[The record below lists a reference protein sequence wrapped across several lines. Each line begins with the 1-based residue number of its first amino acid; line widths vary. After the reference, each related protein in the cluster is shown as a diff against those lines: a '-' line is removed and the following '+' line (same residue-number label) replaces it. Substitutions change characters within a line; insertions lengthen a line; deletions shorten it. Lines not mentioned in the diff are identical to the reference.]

1 MHKPT
6 SDPATRSSQPMLCI
20 MYTYRHLN
28 NTCARTYMHDLKY
41 LLLLRKPMRKS
52 AQTCVIAR
60 LHPQLLKYVSSGGH
74 KQVALTIHACLLTA
88 PLSLKSVV
96 YLASPGECANL
107 REGRKSFEFLNDFV
121 ERRLRIIMSALL
133 RAD

>member
-1 MHKPT
+1 M
-6 SDPATRSSQPMLCI
+6 
-20 MYTYRHLN
+20 
-28 NTCARTYMHDLKY
+28 
-41 LLLLRKPMRKS
+41 
-52 AQTCVIAR
+52 
-60 LHPQLLKYVSSGGH
+60 
-74 KQVALTIHACLLTA
+74 VALKKVAVCMHGRAGLLTV
-88 PLSLKSVV
+88 PPSLESVV